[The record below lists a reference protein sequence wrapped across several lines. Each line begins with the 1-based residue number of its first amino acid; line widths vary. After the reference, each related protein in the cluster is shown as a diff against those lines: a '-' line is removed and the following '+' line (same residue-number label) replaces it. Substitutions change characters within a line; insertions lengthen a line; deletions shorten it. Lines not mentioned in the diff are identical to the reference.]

1 LCAFVAVALVLAAPQ
16 PAVGAVPL
24 QERLANALAVPNV
37 QARQTGAVAV
47 DLRTGEKVFSLNAQ
61 RSFLPASTEKLA
73 VAYAALHAL
82 GADFRIETDVLGEG
96 FMDGSTW
103 HGSLV
108 LKGFGD
114 PTLSR
119 ADLRALARG
128 VRAFGVRAVT
138 GGVVGDESY
147 FDTRRVVSGW
157 KPSYFIDESPPLSAL
172 IVDRARIGG
181 TTSRNPPL
189 QAAALFRAELVAAG
203 VAVTGRAR
211 AGRTDAADFPLAF
224 VHSPSLA
231 ELVRFMG
238 VESDNFVAEMLLKAL
253 GAAELGKGTTAAG
266 AKVVRRELAERDV
279 PLVNVRI
286 VDGSGL
292 SRLDRLTARALA
304 SLLLSAR
311 ADARIAKP
319 FVASLAVAG
328 VNGTL
333 EDRLEAKPARGT
345 IRAKTGTT
353 DLSSALAG
361 YAGDGYVF
369 AVVMNGSPVAPTA
382 ARAAQDRF
390 ATILARAL

>member
-1 LCAFVAVALVLAAPQ
+1 VAVLDELGPAFRIDTLVL
-16 PAVGAVPL
+16 G
-24 QERLANALAVPNV
+24 
-37 QARQTGAVAV
+37 TGAQ
-47 DLRTGEKVFSLNAQ
+47 DG
-61 RSFLPASTEKLA
+61 
-73 VAYAALHAL
+73 ALWR
-82 GADFRIETDVLGEG
+82 GD
-96 FMDGSTW
+96 
-103 HGSLV
+103 LV

-114 PTLSR
+114 PSLH
-119 ADLRALARG
+119 ADDLGRLAAQ
-128 VRAFGVRAVT
+128 VRSLGIDTVT
-138 GGVVGDESY
+138 GRVVGDESY
-147 FDTRRVVSGW
+147 FDTRRTAPGW
-157 KPSYFIDESPPLSAL
+157 KASYYKLESPPLSAL
-172 IVDRARIGG
+172 VVDRAVVRGV
-181 TTSRNPPL
+181 TVDEPAL
-189 QAAALFRAELVAAG
+189 AAASAFEQALEQAGISVRRKAAVG
-203 VAVTGRAR
+203 VAEGEPIELARVT
-211 AGRTDAADFPLAF
+211 
-224 VHSPSLA
+224 SPTLTR
-231 ELVRFMG
+231 LVDHMNT
-238 VESDNFVAEMLLKAL
+238 ESDNFVAEMLLKAL

-266 AKVVRRELAERDV
+266 AKVVRREFAERDV
-279 PLVNVRI
+279 PLANVRI

>member
-1 LCAFVAVALVLAAPQ
+1 VTVDEPALAAASAFEQ
-16 PAVGAVPL
+16 ALEEAGISVRRKAAVGVAEGEPI
-24 QERLANALAVPNV
+24 ELARV
-37 QARQTGAVAV
+37 T
-47 DLRTGEKVFSLNAQ
+47 S
-61 RSFLPASTEKLA
+61 
-73 VAYAALHAL
+73 
-82 GADFRIETDVLGEG
+82 
-96 FMDGSTW
+96 
-103 HGSLV
+103 
-108 LKGFGD
+108 
-114 PTLSR
+114 PTL
-119 ADLRALARG
+119 AR
-128 VRAFGVRAVT
+128 
-138 GGVVGDESY
+138 
-147 FDTRRVVSGW
+147 
-157 KPSYFIDESPPLSAL
+157 L
-172 IVDRARIGG
+172 VDHMN
-181 TTSRNPPL
+181 T
-189 QAAALFRAELVAAG
+189 
-203 VAVTGRAR
+203 
-211 AGRTDAADFPLAF
+211 
-224 VHSPSLA
+224 
-231 ELVRFMG
+231 
-238 VESDNFVAEMLLKAL
+238 ESDNFVAEMLLKAL

-266 AKVVRRELAERDV
+266 ATVVRRELAERDV
-279 PLVNVRI
+279 PLANVRI